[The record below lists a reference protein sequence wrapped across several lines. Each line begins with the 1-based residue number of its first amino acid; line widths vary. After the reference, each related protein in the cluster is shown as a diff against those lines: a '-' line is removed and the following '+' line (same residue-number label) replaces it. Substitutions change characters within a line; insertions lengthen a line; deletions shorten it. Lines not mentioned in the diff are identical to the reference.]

1 MKRELFL
8 QEPSFTVGNI
18 GTVNAARPLGYRHTY
33 RCRPKHA
40 FVYVVQGQMTNRIG
54 ESLLIVEAGELTFF
68 PAGTRYSSVYSAEGT
83 EIKIVQ
89 FDLMEGKL
97 PVYFSSPRK
106 VALPDAGEW
115 MDRFFMPVQAHPFYY
130 LSQLYAFLQ
139 RIEERETR
147 LPAKFRR
154 LQPAMAELEA
164 HLEGN
169 DRVGHYATLCG
180 MSEAGFRRLF
190 REYIGCSP
198 VEYRNTLRLERART
212 LLQSGEYNVSEAAEQ
227 VGFANLSFFIRLY
240 KKKFGYTPKK
250 E

>member
-1 MKRELFL
+1 
-8 QEPSFTVGNI
+8 
-18 GTVNAARPLGYRHTY
+18 
-33 RCRPKHA
+33 
-40 FVYVVQGQMTNRIG
+40 MTNRIG
-54 ESLLIVEAGELTFF
+54 ETLLIVETGELTFF
-68 PAGTRYSSVYSAEGT
+68 PAGTCYTSEYSREGT
-83 EIKIVQ
+83 ETKIVQ
-89 FDLMEGKL
+89 FDLMQGEL
-97 PVYFSSPRK
+97 PTYLSAPRK
-106 VALPDAGEW
+106 IALPDAGEW
-115 MDRFFMPVQAHPFYY
+115 MDRFFIPVQAHPFYY
-130 LSQLYAFLQ
+130 LSEIYAFLQ
-139 RIEERETR
+139 RIEEQETR

-164 HLEGN
+164 YLTGN
-169 DRVGHYATLCG
+169 DRVGHYAALCG

>member
-8 QEPSFTVGNI
+8 KEPAFTVGNI
-18 GTVNAARPLGYRHTY
+18 GTVNAARPRGYRHSY

-40 FVYVVQGQMTNRIG
+40 FVYTVQGRMYNRIG
-54 ESLLIVEAGELTFF
+54 EEELIAETGELVFF
-68 PAGTRYSSVYSAEGT
+68 PAGTRYSSMYYAEGT

-89 FDLMEGKL
+89 FDLLQGEL
-97 PVYFSSPRK
+97 PSYLSSPRK
-106 VALPDAGEW
+106 IALPDAGKW
-115 MDRFFMPVQAHPFYY
+115 MDRFFMPQQAHPFYY

-139 RIEERETR
+139 EIEERELG

-164 HLEGN
+164 HPEGN
-169 DRVGHYATLCG
+169 DRVERYATLCG